1 MITMAIFILKIDA
14 MAKATGLRCSE
25 LFESREDA
33 MASLRECAERFI
45 ARYPMEFNR
54 ADTDT
59 SISLMGN
66 PGYFTGE
73 VTEAE
78 VIPKGGKVI
87 AESGTVMRCNENND
101 VYAMLSSTITSIST
115 GMTLQHVINI
125 REKRRVSHSE
135 FDANLTWTGV
145 GGDEAKNFHNVL
157 DGIMDTELKV

>member
-1 MITMAIFILKIDA
+1 MRTMAIFILKIDA

-33 MASLRECAERFI
+33 MASLRECADRFI

-87 AESGTVMRCNENND
+87 AERGTIMRCNEDNG
-101 VYAMLSSTITSIST
+101 VYAMLGSTVTSIST
-115 GMTLQHVINI
+115 GMTLQHVINMT
-125 REKRRVSHSE
+125 EKRRVPHSE
-135 FDANLTWTGV
+135 FNANLTWTGV
-145 GGDEAKNFHNVL
+145 GGKEAENFHNIL
-157 DGIMDTELKV
+157 DEIMDTELKA